1 MPGKPPQPEGEG
13 RVTTGEV
20 RPRGHLCG
28 QSGAQALPLEDGSP
42 FPCLSLCRRLRE
54 HTQGAPRARGGG
66 GRRVTA
72 TVPLI
77 QGFSR
82 GPPAFP
88 GLPSPR
94 TVPSRRLCRLSVVP
108 WETDSTASCF
118 TLPRNPPALLLVLS
132 ETYPSVALAALHRFW
147 T

>member
-1 MPGKPPQPEGEG
+1 MGTC
-13 RVTTGEV
+13 VV
-20 RPRGHLCG
+20 RAEHRPCPWRMGPRFPASVYAGG
-28 QSGAQALPLEDGSP
+28 SGSTH
-42 FPCLSLCRRLRE
+42 RE
-54 HTQGAPRARGGG
+54 HHAPGGG
-66 GRRVTA
+66 WRRVTA

-132 ETYPSVALAALHRFW
+132 ETYHSVALAALHRFW